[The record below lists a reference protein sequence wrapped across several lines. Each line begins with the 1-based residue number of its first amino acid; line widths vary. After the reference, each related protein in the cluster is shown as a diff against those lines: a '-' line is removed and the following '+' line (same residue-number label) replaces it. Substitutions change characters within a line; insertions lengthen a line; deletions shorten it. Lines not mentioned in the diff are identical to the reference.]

1 MKTIPDD
8 NQKNQKDTVRLR
20 PSQRQQHG
28 KEAWE
33 SPVTFPTP
41 GKHAA
46 GKPPGIELQDLLKH
60 PSTPGPVRVTCI
72 DFSPDKIQEEEVK
85 DFSRFIATHRP
96 EWSAVRWIDVSG
108 LTDMTVIHALA
119 EKYELHPLA
128 IEDLLTSQRP
138 HADDYPGNADHPAR
152 LFIVAWMIGQEGDR
166 IQGRQISFF
175 LGRKTLLTFHENRD
189 QGEEKEDLFGPI
201 RQRLQTEGSRLRA
214 NDVSFLFYSLLD
226 ALVDNFFPL
235 LEKYSDRLETL
246 EGMILR
252 KPSPSAMQHLHRL
265 KRELLLLR
273 RSSWAMRDLINQL
286 QRTPHECL
294 SENTRTYFRDIY
306 DHVVQVVDFSE
317 TYREIAS
324 GLAETYIS
332 VASNRLNEI
341 MRTLTIISTIFVP
354 LTFLAGVYGMNM
366 PIPENASPWMYPIFW
381 GICVMV
387 GAGML
392 LWFRRRGWF

>member
-1 MKTIPDD
+1 MNTIPDD
-8 NQKNQKDTVRLR
+8 NQKKQKDTVRLL
-20 PSQRQQHG
+20 PTQKQQQW
-28 KEAWE
+28 KDSWE
-33 SPVTFPTP
+33 SPGTFPTP

-46 GKPPGIELQDLLKH
+46 GKAPGIELHDLLKH
-60 PSTPGPVRVTCI
+60 PSAPGPVKVTCI
-72 DFSPDKIQEEEVK
+72 DYSPEKIHEAEVK
-85 DFSRFIATHRP
+85 DFSNFIATHRP
-96 EWSAVRWIDVSG
+96 EWSTVRWIDVSG

-128 IEDLLTSQRP
+128 IEDLLTSQRSK
-138 HADDYPGNADHPAR
+138 ADDYPGNAEHPGR
-152 LFIVAWMIGQEGDR
+152 LFVVAWMIGHEGDR
-166 IQGRQISFF
+166 IHSQQITFF
-175 LGRKTLLTFHENRD
+175 LGRKTLLTFHD
-189 QGEEKEDLFGPI
+189 FHGKEKEDIFGPV
-201 RQRLQTEGSRLRA
+201 RQRLHSEGSRLRA

-226 ALVDNFFPL
+226 SLVDNYFPL

-246 EGMILR
+246 EGLILR
-252 KPSPSAMQHLHRL
+252 KPTPAAMQHLHRL

-286 QRTPHECL
+286 QREPHECL
-294 SENTRTYFRDIY
+294 TENTRTYFRDIY

-341 MRTLTIISTIFVP
+341 MKTLTVISTIFVP
-354 LTFLAGVYGMNM
+354 LTFFAGVYGMNM
-366 PIPENASPWMYPIFW
+366 PIPENSWPWMYPIFW
-381 GICVMV
+381 SISLLV
-387 GAGML
+387 GGGML